1 MEAPK
6 KLVYAKKYYP
16 LVIPEDPNL
25 PIHESPDPQPLMPW
39 RLGVEFTRIVDGL
52 PVVFVIREDGIE
64 GRLSD
69 FLVQEDPRQQER
81 PPRKTRFVDG

>member
-1 MEAPK
+1 MEPQK
-6 KLVYAKKYYP
+6 RHVYAKKYYP
-16 LVIPEDPNL
+16 SVIPEDPNL
-25 PIHESPDPQPLMPW
+25 PIYESPDPQPLMPW

-52 PVVFVIREDGIE
+52 PVVFVIREDGVE

-81 PPRKTRFVDG
+81 SPGKPRFVDG